1 MYIRHKLGGGPG
13 WGQEQSLRGF
23 CTPQQRSHA
32 LLPFLCPQK
41 KLQDQRQDIV
51 AEFEQSHQFL
61 RERERHLL
69 DQLTKLEQEL
79 TEGREKYKTKGVS
92 ELARL
97 ALLIS
102 ELEGKAQQPA
112 AELMQVSNLPRVGAG
127 GQGAGS
133 LPHRSPAGP
142 GTLTTRSLPHR
153 SPAGPGDTHPLG
165 LCPTAHLQ
173 DLGHSPLGLCPT
185 AHLGDLGTHIH

>member
-1 MYIRHKLGGGPG
+1 M
-13 WGQEQSLRGF
+13 
-23 CTPQQRSHA
+23 
-32 LLPFLCPQK
+32 
-41 KLQDQRQDIV
+41 

-69 DQLTKLEQEL
+69 DQLAKLEQEL

-185 AHLGDLGTHIH
+185 AHLRVLGHSPLGLCPTTYLGYLRYPH